1 VDVSVYENA
10 VCTENLGPNRNI
22 TFSPLEDS
30 QLCAGDFNP
39 ARDSCQVNLLM
50 IDNEYWFQI

>member
-1 VDVSVYENA
+1 

-22 TFSPLEDS
+22 TLSPLEDS

-50 IDNEYWFQI
+50 IVNEY

>member
-1 VDVSVYENA
+1 

-50 IDNEYWFQI
+50 IVNEY